1 MNTFEQPKHGT
12 ISVLKLVPAAVLVFN
27 WRGLNMEKGD
37 TDSKTLL
44 ARYKIL
50 YFYVLRKWGN
60 SGN

>member
-1 MNTFEQPKHGT
+1 MNTFEQPKHDT

-44 ARYKIL
+44 ERHKIF
-50 YFYVLRKWGN
+50 YFYVLRK
-60 SGN
+60 